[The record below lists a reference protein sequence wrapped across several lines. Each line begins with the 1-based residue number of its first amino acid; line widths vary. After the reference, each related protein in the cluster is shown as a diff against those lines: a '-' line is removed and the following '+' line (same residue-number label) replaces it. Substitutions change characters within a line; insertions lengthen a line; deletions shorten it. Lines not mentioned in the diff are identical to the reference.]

1 MFGVTTPCVT
11 RARERLEELGYEV
24 LVFHA
29 TGTGGQSFEAL
40 ATGGY
45 LVGALDAT
53 TTELADDLVGGVL
66 SAGPDRLEAVGRAGM
81 PQVVSLGALDM
92 VNFGPRDT
100 VPPQFEGRNLYVHN
114 PTITLMRTT
123 PEEMA
128 ELGRRIARKL
138 NGADGPTVLFVPL
151 KGVSAIDVEGQPFR
165 DAEADEALF
174 AALREGVDP
183 GKVEVHEVDA
193 DVNDPAFATAMADRL
208 HELIQE
214 ARMTRDEALA
224 RLREQVAAGPA
235 GHRRRRGHGPVGQV
249 RAGRRRRPDHHLQLR
264 ALPDG
269 GPRLAGGDDAL
280 RRRQRDRHGHGPRG
294 AAGRARHGGAGRR
307 VRDRSVP
314 AHAAASSRTSSARA
328 SPACRTSR
336 PSGSS
341 TGPSASAWRRPAWAT
356 ASRSR

>member
-1 MFGVTTPCVT
+1 M
-11 RARERLEELGYEV
+11 RHAARERLEELGYEV

-151 KGVSAIDVEGQPFR
+151 KGVSAIDVEGQPFH

-224 RLREQVAAGPA
+224 RLREQVAQGRPIIGAGA
-235 GHRRRRGHGPVGQV
+235 GTGLSAKCAQDGGADLIIIYNSGRYRM
-249 RAGRRRRPDHHLQLR
+249 AGR
-264 ALPDG
+264 G
-269 GPRLAGGDDAL
+269 SLAGMMPYGDANAIVMDMAREVL
-280 RRRQRDRHGHGPRG
+280 PVARETPVL
-294 AAGRARHGGAGRR
+294 AGVCGTDPFRLMPQL
-307 VRDRSVP
+307 P
-314 AHAAASSRTSSARA
+314 ARTSSARA
-328 SPACRTSR
+328 SPACRTSP